1 MAAKRKSA
9 KKPASKADAKR
20 APANKVAPKKPSAR
34 VAADGPSL
42 FRVNVEVGNLD
53 EAERFYGE
61 LLGQKGR
68 RQRGA
73 RVYFDAG
80 PVTLRIVDVASMGM
94 ACRIRPR
101 RRSISSCAISRYGRG
116 ASARSTPRT
125 GGSTRSASSRKERRI
140 QVDYAGCSSAPTRRR
155 TAAMSRIGR
164 ISTQP
169 VSVHGNSLAMRTAS
183 SRLGASMRL

>member
-9 KKPASKADAKR
+9 KKPASKAAAKR
-20 APANKVAPKKPSAR
+20 APAKKVAPKKPSAR

-80 PVTLRIVDVASMGM
+80 PVTLQIVDVASMGM

-101 RRSISSCAISRYGRG
+101 RRSISSCAITVRAWGE
-116 ASARSTPRT
+116 RSF
-125 GGSTRSASSRKERRI
+125 
-140 QVDYAGCSSAPTRRR
+140 YAEDRWPNPLCFVEEGTTYP
-155 TAAMSRIGR
+155 G
-164 ISTQP
+164 
-169 VSVHGNSLAMRTAS
+169 
-183 SRLGASMRL
+183 